1 MAAARASIIT
11 GKTMQLTVKGKQ
23 LDVGDALKSHVEA
36 TLLNVF
42 GKYFGNPLEANVV
55 LSREAH
61 LYRAHIGVHIGRGLN
76 MQSQADAEAPYA
88 AFDVAAD
95 HLAKRL
101 RRHKGRL
108 RDHHRSEPP
117 VTEVGAQYILAN
129 SADDEEAPAED
140 KDGAP
145 VTIVESV
152 EIPTLTVGEAV
163 MRLDL
168 ANGVAMMFR
177 NRIHGELNMVYRRT
191 DGTIG
196 WVDPRAN
203 PAS

>member
-1 MAAARASIIT
+1 
-11 GKTMQLTVKGKQ
+11 MQLTVKGKQ
-23 LDVGDALKSHVEA
+23 LDVGDALKAHVESSLE
-36 TLLNVF
+36 TVF
-42 GKYFGNPLEANVV
+42 GKFFGNPIEAQVV

-88 AFDVAAD
+88 AFDVAAE

-117 VTEVGAQYILAN
+117 ATEIGAQYILAN
-129 SADDEEAPAED
+129 SGDGDEAPAED
-140 KDGAP
+140 KNGAP
-145 VTIVESV
+145 VTVVESV

-168 ANGVAMMFR
+168 ANGIAMMFR
-177 NRIHGELNMVYRRT
+177 NRSHGELNMVYRRA

-203 PAS
+203 PSS

>member
-1 MAAARASIIT
+1 
-11 GKTMQLTVKGKQ
+11 MQLTVKGKQ
-23 LDVGDALKSHVEA
+23 LDIGDALKSHVE
-36 TLLNVF
+36 TSLKNVF
-42 GKYFGNPLEANVV
+42 GKYFGNPIEANVV

-61 LYRAHIGVHIGRGLN
+61 LYRAHIGVHIGRGIR

-88 AFDVAAD
+88 AFDAAAE

-101 RRHKGRL
+101 RRYKRRL

-117 VTEVGAQYILAN
+117 ATEVGAQYILA
-129 SADDEEAPAED
+129 ADTGAEEAAED
-140 KDGAP
+140 KNGAA

-152 EIPTLTVGEAV
+152 EIPTLSVGEAV

-168 ANGVAMMFR
+168 TNEAAMMFR
-177 NRIHGELNMVYRRT
+177 NRTHGEFNMVYRRS

-196 WVDPRAN
+196 WVDPRAT
-203 PAS
+203 PVA